1 MYIFRKP
8 IIRALVSRGDDVVC
22 ASAKSDYFE
31 RITELGARPI
41 AVPFSRHSIGFLTNF
56 FLLLKLFFLVKAERP
71 HVVHC
76 FTHKPAVF
84 GTIAAWFGGVRNIHV
99 TITGL
104 GNLFVHN
111 DWKTKF
117 IRTLL
122 LIQYKIAM
130 RFVDTVFFQNPD
142 DMQLFVKGK
151 VVAAEKAVLTAG
163 SGLDLAEF
171 SAPSDAEVAVAR
183 ARLGSELGVD
193 LEGRRVIIFPARG
206 VPEKG
211 VFEFYEA
218 GRLINELYPDSFV
231 FVHLGLID
239 AHGVPKLS
247 KEGLPRYAEECQVY
261 YLGFKDDIQSYM
273 RAADIVALPSMYRE
287 GIPRS
292 LIEALGLGKVVI
304 TTDMPGCREIVLG
317 GWNGYLCRPGDT
329 QDFASKVLLVNE
341 LLIDQARSR
350 SRHYCETRFDAAL
363 LVKETLRRYELASND

>member
-1 MYIFRKP
+1 M
-8 IIRALVSRGDDVVC
+8 
-22 ASAKSDYFE
+22 
-31 RITELGARPI
+31 
-41 AVPFSRHSIGFLTNF
+41 
-56 FLLLKLFFLVKAERP
+56 
-71 HVVHC
+71 VHC

-111 DWKTKF
+111 DWKTKL

-142 DMQLFVKGK
+142 DMQLFVQGK
-151 VVAAEKAVLTAG
+151 IVAAEKAVLTAG

-171 SAPSDAEVAVAR
+171 SAPSDADVAVAR
-183 ARLGSELGVD
+183 ARLGTELGVD

-218 GRLINELYPDSFV
+218 GRLVNELYPDSFV

-239 AHGVPKLS
+239 AHGVPRLS

-329 QDFASKVLLVNE
+329 QDFASKVLLVND

-363 LVKETLRRYELASND
+363 LVKETLRRYELALND